1 MEEIERNEMW
11 KCAIE
16 GSNWKQRAGTPEL
29 WDERVDWF
37 EKNRVADEA
46 PGKHAPMHISL
57 KDRQ

>member
-1 MEEIERNEMW
+1 MW

-46 PGKHAPMHISL
+46 PGKHAPMYISL